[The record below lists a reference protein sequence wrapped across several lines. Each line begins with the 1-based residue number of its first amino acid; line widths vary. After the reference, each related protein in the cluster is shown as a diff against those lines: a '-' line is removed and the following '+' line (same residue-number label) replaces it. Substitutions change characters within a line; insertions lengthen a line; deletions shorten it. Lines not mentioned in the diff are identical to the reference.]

1 MAYKINKTDGTLL
14 VDLVDG
20 KIDSDTIDLTLIGRN
35 TTGYGE
41 VMNENFVKILEN
53 FAGSS
58 EPEAPLRGQ
67 VWYDTSDG
75 RLKVFDGT
83 VFRSTDT
90 TVVSRTQPTLLSG
103 DIWIDSSN
111 KQVYFSDG
119 TDVILAGPIYSV
131 TQQKTGTEPI
141 TITDKFGQ
149 NKTVVRYMVGGSPVL
164 LISKEDFT
172 AASTD
177 ENITA
182 LTGFS
187 TTIKAGITIS
197 STYSDDFEFYGNA
210 NSTSSLQDAAGN
222 EYTPSDF
229 VLLVSNDEQKI
240 TSPMHLSN
248 TQGVYVGPDKDI
260 QISFDAVN
268 EKALF
273 KVRNSNDDFAIQVND
288 DGATREPF
296 FIDTANNRI
305 GLHNNTPTDD
315 VIIGTPPVGADPG
328 IPKNLTVTGNL
339 NVLGSTTYV
348 DTQNLRILDSQIEI
362 AVTEDSTILTP
373 SQLDDSGIVIRGGPI
388 GRMDSSVPIDDYT
401 ENSITWTWRNSS
413 NAWTSSTHI
422 DVPANYV
429 YKIGGT
435 EVLSTDEL
443 ANTVTKATGINQV
456 GTLINLDVDNFN
468 FNSSTMTV
476 STALDLTVSG
486 DITLTSNSKILNL
499 GTPEISDDPNT
510 AATKEYVDNSKLDAD
525 EHLSLDITGLSNAQ
539 IADVIEDLI
548 PAITKNTGVYCRV
561 HCVSYSGTYTYN
573 AGDGLT
579 KSTVTVDKNGVENQ
593 SVLQDI
599 GFSEQADQPVTLTV
613 TRSLKRFIV
622 NGSQEWAFESDLV
635 SSV

>member
-58 EPEAPLRGQ
+58 EPEQPLRGQ

-90 TVVSRTQPTLLSG
+90 TVVSRTQPNLLSG
-103 DIWIDSSN
+103 DVWIDSGN
-111 KQVYFSDG
+111 KQIYFSDG
-119 TDVILAGPIYSV
+119 TDVILAGPIY
-131 TQQKTGTEPI
+131 TANQKKTGTEPI
-141 TITDKFGQ
+141 TIVDKFGQ
-149 NKTVVRYMVGGSPVL
+149 NKTVIRYMIGGSAVL
-164 LISKEDFT
+164 LISKEDFV
-172 AASTD
+172 AANTT

-197 STYSDDFEFYGNA
+197 TTYASAFEFYGNA
-210 NSTSSLQDAAGN
+210 NSTSKLQDAGGE

-229 VLLVSNDEQKI
+229 IFRAPADTTTEQKI
-240 TSPMHLSN
+240 ASVLHLDGG
-248 TQGVYVGPDKDI
+248 TGDDKGVYFSTNKDI
-260 QISFDAVN
+260 KIDYTATDASSGTATLSI
-268 EKALF
+268 E
-273 KVRNSNDDFAIQVND
+273 RSSRDFEITVND
-288 DGATREPF
+288 NGTTRTPIF
-296 FIDTANNRI
+296 VDTGNNYVGFWNTAPDTAVHI
-305 GLHNNTPTDD
+305 GSSTSRKDLK
-315 VIIGTPPVGADPG
+315 VS
-328 IPKNLTVTGNL
+328 GNL
-339 NVLGSTTYV
+339 IVEGDTTTLE
-348 DTQNLRILDSQIEI
+348 TQNLRVEDKLIEL
-362 AVTEDSTILTP
+362 AVTEDSS
-373 SQLDDSGIVIRGGPI
+373 SQLSLAQMDDSGIVIRGGPL
-388 GRMDSSVPIDDYT
+388 GYT
-401 ENSITWTWRNSS
+401 DQEKAWTWRNATD
-413 NAWTSSTHI
+413 AWTSTTHI
-422 DVPANYV
+422 DVPENYV
-429 YKIGGT
+429 YKINGV
-435 EVLSTDEL
+435 EVLSNDTL
-443 ANTVTKATGINQV
+443 ANTVTSATGLTQI

-468 FNSSTMTV
+468 FNSSTMSV
-476 STALDLTVSG
+476 ATALELTTGG
-486 DITLTSNSKILNL
+486 DITITNGFKILNL
-499 GTPEISDDPNT
+499 GTPDVSDDPNT
-510 AATKEYVDNSKLDAD
+510 AATKEYVDNLNLDAD

-561 HCVSYSGTYTYN
+561 HCVSYAGTYTYN

-579 KSTVTVDKNGVENQ
+579 KTFTNVDSNGVQNQ
-593 SVLQDI
+593 SVLEDI
-599 GFSEQADQPVTLTV
+599 GFSEQADQAVTLTV

-622 NGSQEWAFESDLV
+622 NGSQVWEFESDLV

>member
-58 EPEAPLRGQ
+58 EPEQPMRGQ

-103 DIWIDSSN
+103 DVWIDSGN

-119 TDVILAGPIYSV
+119 TDVILAGPIYTVS
-131 TQQKTGTEPI
+131 QQKTGTEPI
-141 TITDKFGQ
+141 TIVDKFGQ
-149 NKTVVRYMVGGSPVL
+149 NKTVIRYMIGGASVL
-164 LISKEDFT
+164 LISKEDFV
-172 AASTD
+172 AANTD
-177 ENITA
+177 ENITK
-182 LTGFS
+182 LIGFT

-197 STYSDDFEFYGNA
+197 STYADDFEFYGNA
-210 NSTSSLQDAAGN
+210 QSTSRLQDADN
-222 EYTPSDF
+222 TEYTPSDF
-229 VLLVSNDEQKI
+229 VFRAPTDTTEEQKI
-240 TSPMHLSN
+240 ASVLHLDGGTGASK
-248 TQGVYVGPDKDI
+248 GVYFSTNKDI
-260 QISFDAVN
+260 KIDYEPTDVSTGTAVFSV
-268 EKALF
+268 E
-273 KVRNSNDDFAIQVND
+273 RSNRDFVLRVND
-288 DGATREPF
+288 AGATIEPIF
-296 FIDTANNRI
+296 VDTSERNIGFWNSAPDTAVHIGSSGNRKDLKI
-305 GLHNNTPTDD
+305 S
-315 VIIGTPPVGADPG
+315 
-328 IPKNLTVTGNL
+328 GNL
-339 NVLGSTTYV
+339 IVEGDTTTLE
-348 DTQNLRILDSQIEI
+348 TQNLRVEDKLIEL
-362 AVTEDSTILTP
+362 AVTEDSSTQLT
-373 SQLDDSGIVIRGGPI
+373 LAEMDDSGLIIRGGPL
-388 GRMDSSVPIDDYT
+388 GYT
-401 ENSITWTWRNSS
+401 DQEKAWTWRNAT
-413 NAWTSSTHI
+413 NAWSSTTHI
-422 DVPANYV
+422 DVPSGFV

-435 EVLSTDEL
+435 EILSTDTL
-443 ANTVTKATGINQV
+443 ANSVTSATGLTQV
-456 GTLINLDVDNFN
+456 GTLISLDVDNFN

-476 STALDLTVSG
+476 STALELTTGG
-486 DITLTSNSKILNL
+486 DITITNGNKILNV
-499 GTPEISDDPNT
+499 GTPDVSDDPNT

-525 EHLSLDITGLSNAQ
+525 EHLSVDVTGLSNAQ

-561 HCVSYSGTYTYN
+561 HCVSYTGTYTYN
-573 AGDGLT
+573 ANDGLT

-599 GFSEQADQPVTLTV
+599 GFSEQADQAVTLTV
-613 TRSLKRFIV
+613 TRSLKRFII
-622 NGSQEWAFESDLV
+622 NGSQQWEFESDLV

>member
-58 EPEAPLRGQ
+58 EPEQPLRGQ

-90 TVVSRTQPTLLSG
+90 TVVSRTQPNLLSG
-103 DIWIDSSN
+103 DVWIDSGN
-111 KQVYFSDG
+111 KQIYFSDG
-119 TDVILAGPIYSV
+119 TDVILAGPIY
-131 TQQKTGTEPI
+131 TANQKKTGTEPI
-141 TITDKFGQ
+141 TIVDKFGQ
-149 NKTVVRYMVGGSPVL
+149 NKTVIRYMIGGSAVL
-164 LISKEDFT
+164 LISKEDFV
-172 AASTD
+172 AANTT

-197 STYSDDFEFYGNA
+197 TTYASAFEFYGNA
-210 NSTSSLQDAAGN
+210 NSTSKLQDAGGE

-229 VLLVSNDEQKI
+229 IFRAPADTTTEQKI
-240 TSPMHLSN
+240 ASVLHLDGG
-248 TQGVYVGPDKDI
+248 TGADKGVYFSTNKDI
-260 QISFDAVN
+260 KIDYTATDASSGTATLSI
-268 EKALF
+268 E
-273 KVRNSNDDFAIQVND
+273 RSSRDFEITVND
-288 DGATREPF
+288 NGITRTPIF
-296 FIDTANNRI
+296 VDTGNNYIGFWNTAPDTAVHI
-305 GLHNNTPTDD
+305 GSSTSRKDLK
-315 VIIGTPPVGADPG
+315 VS
-328 IPKNLTVTGNL
+328 GNL
-339 NVLGSTTYV
+339 IVEGDTTTLE
-348 DTQNLRILDSQIEI
+348 TQNLRVEDKLIEL
-362 AVTEDSTILTP
+362 AVTEDSS
-373 SQLDDSGIVIRGGPI
+373 SQLSLAQMDDSGIVIRGGPL
-388 GRMDSSVPIDDYT
+388 GYT
-401 ENSITWTWRNSS
+401 DQEKAWTWRNATD
-413 NAWTSSTHI
+413 AWTSTTHI
-422 DVPANYV
+422 DVPENYV
-429 YKIGGT
+429 YKINGV
-435 EVLSTDEL
+435 EVLSNDTL
-443 ANTVTKATGINQV
+443 ANTVTSATGLTQI

-468 FNSSTMTV
+468 FNSSTMSV
-476 STALDLTVSG
+476 ATALELTTGG
-486 DITLTSNSKILNL
+486 DITITNGFKILNL
-499 GTPEISDDPNT
+499 GTPDVSDDPNT
-510 AATKEYVDNSKLDAD
+510 AATKEYVDNLNLDAD

-579 KSTVTVDKNGVENQ
+579 KTFTNVDSNGVQNQ
-593 SVLQDI
+593 SVLEDI
-599 GFSEQADQPVTLTV
+599 GFSEQADQAVTLSV

-622 NGSQEWAFESDLV
+622 NGSQVWEFESDLV